1 MDDDDYYPSINFKK
15 RVSYLINSGKECVCC
30 STIAC
35 FDINKYASI
44 MNVPPLNYPFHHRIS
59 EATLCFKKS
68 FWVERGF
75 KDSSIGGEASEF
87 MENRENQCLE
97 ISWKDIIVSLLHSKN
112 TSTRVARMKEPNGC
126 HFGFTDELFLFL
138 TSLDENKQI
147 EKKTS
152 NEQNAYA

>member
-1 MDDDDYYPSINFKK
+1 
-15 RVSYLINSGKECVCC
+15 
-30 STIAC
+30 
-35 FDINKYASI
+35 
-44 MNVPPLNYPFHHRIS
+44 
-59 EATLCFKKS
+59 
-68 FWVERGF
+68 
-75 KDSSIGGEASEF
+75 

-138 TSLDENKQI
+138 TSLDQTKEI